1 MDAYILI
8 EKTKE
13 PESWLLHR
21 LTPGAKYEPTADL
34 RKSLLTDQGY
44 VCAYCMRRIPVAD
57 KGANETSHIEHV
69 RPQSCLTN
77 KEAMDYDNMV
87 ICCPGAINSTS
98 AKLCHCDRHKR
109 ETPISF
115 SPFDENFIST
125 ISYSGDG
132 TIKSS
137 NPVYD
142 KELNEV
148 LNLNVDILKA
158 NRKEVRKKLTAS
170 FGKRQIKKSDLEKIL
185 KIYSSK
191 DVAGMRKEYCGVVIH
206 YLTRRLN
213 RI

>member
-1 MDAYILI
+1 MIRV

-34 RKSLLTDQGY
+34 RESLLADQGY
-44 VCAYCMRRIPVAD
+44 ICAYCMRRIPVSD

-69 RPQSCLTN
+69 VPQSSLTRE
-77 KEAMDYDNMV
+77 EAMNYGNMV

-109 ETPISF
+109 ETSVSF

-125 ISYSGDG
+125 LSYSGDG

-137 NPVYD
+137 NSVYD
-142 KELNEV
+142 RELNDV
-148 LNLNVDILKA
+148 LNLNVNILKA
-158 NRKEVRKKLTAS
+158 NRKAVRQELQAS
-170 FGKRQIKKSDLEKIL
+170 FGKRQLKKSDIEKSFKCIPQ
-185 KIYSSK
+185 KT
-191 DVAGMRKEYCGVVIH
+191 RKGSGRNIAV
-206 YLTRRLN
+206 L
-213 RI
+213 

>member
-1 MDAYILI
+1 MIRV

-34 RKSLLTDQGY
+34 RESLLADQGY
-44 VCAYCMRRIPVAD
+44 ICAYCMRRIPVSD

-69 RPQSCLTN
+69 VPQSNLTRE
-77 KEAMDYDNMV
+77 EAMDYGNMV

-109 ETPISF
+109 ETAVSF
-115 SPFDENFIST
+115 SPFDDNFIST
-125 ISYSGDG
+125 LSYSGDG

-142 KELNEV
+142 RELNDV
-148 LNLNVDILKA
+148 LNLNVNILKA
-158 NRKEVRKKLTAS
+158 NRKAVRQELQAS
-170 FGKRQIKKSDLEKIL
+170 FGKRQLKKSDIEKIL
-185 KIYSSK
+185 QVYSSK
-191 DVAGMRKEYCGVVIH
+191 DSEGKRKEYCGVVIN
-206 YLTRRLN
+206 YLTKKLRQF
-213 RI
+213 